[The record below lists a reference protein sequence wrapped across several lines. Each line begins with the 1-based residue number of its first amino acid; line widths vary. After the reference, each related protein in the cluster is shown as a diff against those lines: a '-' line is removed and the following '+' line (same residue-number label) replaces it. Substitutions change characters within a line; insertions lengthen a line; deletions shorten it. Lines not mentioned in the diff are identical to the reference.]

1 MRRYGSRFRI
11 SSEAMKRGLLFI
23 VTAPSGAGKS
33 TILDRLLEIFPGMEY
48 SISMTTRPPRKGETD
63 GVDYFFVTGKEF
75 EDKIADGEFLEY
87 ATVYDN
93 YYGTRKAFIES
104 RLDAGK
110 DIILDIDVQ
119 GALDVKKKGY
129 PAVYIYIIPP
139 TMAELRKRLEG
150 RKTDSREVVEKRL
163 SKAAEETGFYGEYDY
178 VVVNDDLD
186 GAVDA
191 MRAIVVAEKCR
202 PSGIGDAIER
212 FLGK

>member
-1 MRRYGSRFRI
+1 
-11 SSEAMKRGLLFI
+11 MKRGLLFI

-33 TILDRLLEIFPGMEY
+33 TILDRLLEIFPDMEY
-48 SISMTTRPPRKGETD
+48 SISVTTRPPRPGEKD
-63 GVDYFFVTGKEF
+63 GVDYHFATREEFEARIGKE
-75 EDKIADGEFLEY
+75 EFLEY

-93 YYGTRKAFIES
+93 YYGTRKSFIEA

-119 GALDVKKKGY
+119 GAINVKNKRY

-150 RKTDSREVVEKRL
+150 RKTDAREVIEKRL
-163 SKAAEETGFYGEYDY
+163 SKAAEETSFYREYDY

-186 GAVDA
+186 RAVDA
-191 MRAIVVAEKCR
+191 MRSIVLAEKHR
-202 PSGIGDAIER
+202 PSRMKEQIER
-212 FLGK
+212 FLEK